1 MVVKSNELGIMQHNP
16 LSWELEGKE
25 FDTLDFTDRL
35 SDLFDETMTSWLDNM
50 SFEERKIFVDELFSV
65 FEASGC
71 ENISEMTKIGIKG
84 TKAMI
89 DRMTKIKNG
98 SGEMV
103 RTLVKMFFINFNALK
118 DNVVKEKL
126 EDGAK
131 LIASNINK
139 K

>member
-1 MVVKSNELGIMQHNP
+1 
-16 LSWELEGKE
+16 
-25 FDTLDFTDRL
+25 
-35 SDLFDETMTSWLDNM
+35 
-50 SFEERKIFVDELFSV
+50 
-65 FEASGC
+65 
-71 ENISEMTKIGIKG
+71 
-84 TKAMI
+84 MI